1 MAISSNIRL
10 HHRTMELFLFSIIL
24 SSGLGL
30 TSLHHIILTANAQ
43 NVTATETPQSN
54 SKLDFRLSLRD
65 LMTEQ
70 AAYTRN
76 EILSVLGDLPD
87 SDAVMQRLLKVQQD
101 IANATVPYYG
111 QETAKKLGDLL
122 NQYATIPIEGLK
134 ELRIGNAIGSQQRL
148 EDWRIVADQISTLLA
163 ETNPAHP
170 QSEWKALFDNHIE
183 LARTQALDRRL
194 DNYTGDIEAF
204 DGFLPQ
210 SLKIADTLADSIIT
224 KFPDKFQ

>member
-1 MAISSNIRL
+1 MAISSKIRL
-10 HHRTMELFLFSIIL
+10 HNRTIELFLFSIIL

-30 TSLHHIILTANAQ
+30 TSLNHILLTANAQ
-43 NVTATETPQSN
+43 NVTATEASQSD
-54 SKLDFRLSLRD
+54 SKLDFRLSLRN

-70 AAYTRN
+70 AVYTRN
-76 EILSVLGDLPD
+76 EIISVLGDLPD
-87 SDAVMQRLLKVQQD
+87 SDAVMQRLLKVGQD

-122 NQYATIPIEGLK
+122 NQYTTIPVEGLN

-183 LARTQALDRRL
+183 LARTQALERRL
-194 DNYTGDIEAF
+194 NNYTADIEAF
-204 DGFLPQ
+204 DEFLPQ
-210 SLKIADTLADSIIT
+210 ALKIADTLADSIIT